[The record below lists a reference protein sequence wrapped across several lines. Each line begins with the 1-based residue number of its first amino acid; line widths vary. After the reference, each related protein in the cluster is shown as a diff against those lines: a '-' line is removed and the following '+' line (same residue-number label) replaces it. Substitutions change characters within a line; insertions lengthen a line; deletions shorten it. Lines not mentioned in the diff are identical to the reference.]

1 MSPNLTRLY
10 SLPRIERS
18 TDQGIKP
25 VNLEALSQWTGHIPG
40 DVVRD
45 MAQIAPM
52 LARLGYDPYANPPNY
67 GNPDP
72 IVINNTHRVLKGD
85 YKTPANLK
93 GYFQVNQNSTSPH
106 LGSS

>member
-1 MSPNLTRLY
+1 M
-10 SLPRIERS
+10 
-18 TDQGIKP
+18 
-25 VNLEALSQWTGHIPG
+25 NLEALSKWTGHIPG

-72 IVINNTHRVLKGD
+72 IVINNTHRVSACARAEMRSR
-85 YKTPANLK
+85 PAPGMGHGESYDRL
-93 GYFQVNQNSTSPH
+93 YFHFH
-106 LGSS
+106 LGRKEAQNQLVACLSH